1 MMKPLLLSAG
11 FAGVTLVVLTGLGT
25 PAQAQNYPW
34 CVVSSA
40 YEGGQNCGFST
51 FDQCMATRLGIGGFC
66 VQNTQYRPAVSPAP
80 ASRKTHRD

>member
-1 MMKPLLLSAG
+1 MKPPSLSLG
-11 FAGVTLVVLTGLGT
+11 FAGAMLVVLTSAGT

-51 FDQCMATRLGIGGFC
+51 LDQCMATRLGIGGFC
-66 VQNTQYRPAVSPAP
+66 VQNTQYRPAISPTP
-80 ASRKTHRD
+80 ASKKAHKE

>member
-1 MMKPLLLSAG
+1 MKPFLLSLG
-11 FAGVTLVVLTGLGT
+11 LAGVTLMVLAAAGA

-51 FDQCMATRLGIGGFC
+51 IEQCMATRIGIGGFC
-66 VQNTQYRPAVSPAP
+66 VQNTQYHPPISPA
-80 ASRKTHRD
+80 ASKKPRKG

>member
-1 MMKPLLLSAG
+1 MKPPLLSLDL
-11 FAGVTLVVLTGLGT
+11 AGVMLAVLTGAGT
-25 PAQAQNYPW
+25 PTQAQNYPW

-66 VQNTQYRPAVSPAP
+66 VQNTQYRPAISPTLV
-80 ASRKTHRD
+80 SRKAHRD

>member
-1 MMKPLLLSAG
+1 MKPLLPSLGLAG
-11 FAGVTLVVLTGLGT
+11 ASLMVLAAAGT

-51 FDQCMATRLGIGGFC
+51 IEQCMATRIGIGGFC
-66 VQNTQYRPAVSPAP
+66 VQNTQYQPPIAP
-80 ASRKTHRD
+80 AASKKPRKG

>member
-1 MMKPLLLSAG
+1 MRPPLLSLG
-11 FAGVTLVVLTGLGT
+11 FAGVTLLVLTGGT
-25 PAQAQNYPW
+25 PATAQNYPW

-66 VQNTQYRPAVSPAP
+66 VQNTQYRPAVNPTL
-80 ASRKTHRD
+80 ASKKARRE